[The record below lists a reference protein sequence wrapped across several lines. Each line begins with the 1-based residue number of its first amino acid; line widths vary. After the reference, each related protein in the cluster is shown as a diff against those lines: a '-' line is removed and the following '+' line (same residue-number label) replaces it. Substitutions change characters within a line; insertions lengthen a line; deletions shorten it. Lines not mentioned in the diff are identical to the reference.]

1 MNDEDG
7 SVAGQGGTIRKKCG
21 AGKAERNGAPAED
34 GCVGESIFISE
45 DSFGERGQRRTSRE
59 VIKPPP
65 QQYLRYG
72 MTEVE
77 VQKSLSDD
85 AYCSDYR
92 AVFPNEAAAMIRFLE
107 SWE

>member
-1 MNDEDG
+1 M
-7 SVAGQGGTIRKKCG
+7 R
-21 AGKAERNGAPAED
+21 
-34 GCVGESIFISE
+34 GESIFISE